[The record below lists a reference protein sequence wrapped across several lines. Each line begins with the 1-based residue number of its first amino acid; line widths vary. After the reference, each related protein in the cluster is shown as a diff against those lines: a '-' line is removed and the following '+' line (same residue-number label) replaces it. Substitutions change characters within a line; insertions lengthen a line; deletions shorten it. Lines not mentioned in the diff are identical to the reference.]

1 MPKIKGLTT
10 ILTVLL
16 CLLASSTVSYGESA
30 ASPAITAQERAV
42 LLARTNHLHEVTPT
56 LYRSEQLD
64 QDDTAL
70 LQALNIRTIINLRYF
85 NRDDDHRHFGHTDI
99 RIINIPLLTWDIEAE
114 EMAQVLYTIEQSE
127 KYGNVLVHC
136 YHGEDRTGLT
146 IGLYRIFYQNWSAAD
161 AEAEMRRYGYNRIW
175 RNIPRFYKPKKLAA
189 VRRALEA
196 LRRSGDSSV
205 AHTAST
211 TSGEGESVR

>member
-85 NRDDDHRHFGHTDI
+85 NRDDDHRHFGHTGI
-99 RIINIPLLTWDIEAE
+99 RIINIPLLT
-114 EMAQVLYTIEQSE
+114 LYTIEQSE

>member
-1 MPKIKGLTT
+1 MPKTKRYTT
-10 ILTVLL
+10 IVITVLL
-16 CLLASSTVSYGESA
+16 CLLTDSTVAYGENKT
-30 ASPAITAQERAV
+30 PPVVTAKERAE
-42 LLARTNHLHEVTPT
+42 LLAATTHLHEVTPT

-64 QDDTAL
+64 RDDTSL

-85 NRDDDHRHFGHTDI
+85 DHNDDHRHFSYTGI
-99 RIINIPLLTWDIEAE
+99 RIINIPLLTWDIETE

-136 YHGEDRTGLT
+136 YHGKDRTGLT
-146 IGLYRIFYQNWSAAD
+146 IGLYRILNQNWAIAD

-175 RNIPRFYKPKKLAA
+175 RNISRFYKPKKIAA

-196 LRRSGDSSV
+196 LRNNS
-205 AHTAST
+205 
-211 TSGEGESVR
+211 

>member
-1 MPKIKGLTT
+1 MPKIKRLTT

-16 CLLASSTVSYGESA
+16 CLLASSTVSYGENA
-30 ASPAITAQERAV
+30 ASPTITAQERAV
-42 LLARTNHLHEVTPT
+42 LLERTNHLHEVTPS

-70 LQALNIRTIINLRYF
+70 LQALNIRTI
-85 NRDDDHRHFGHTDI
+85 
-99 RIINIPLLTWDIEAE
+99 NIPLLTWNIKAE

-146 IGLYRIFYQNWSAAD
+146 IGLYRILYQNWNTAD

-175 RNIPRFYKPKKLAA
+175 RNIPRFYKPKKLTA
-189 VRRALEA
+189 VRRVLEE
-196 LRRSGDSSV
+196 LRRSDDSSV

-211 TSGEGESVR
+211 TSGESAK

>member
-1 MPKIKGLTT
+1 MPKIKRLTT

-16 CLLASSTVSYGESA
+16 CLLASSTVSYGENA
-30 ASPAITAQERAV
+30 ASPTITAQERAV

-99 RIINIPLLTWDIEAE
+99 RIINIPLLTWNIKAE
-114 EMAQVLYTIEQSE
+114 EMTQVQGFRATPL
-127 KYGNVLVHC
+127 N
-136 YHGEDRTGLT
+136 
-146 IGLYRIFYQNWSAAD
+146 SAASF
-161 AEAEMRRYGYNRIW
+161 AQIQRW
-175 RNIPRFYKPKKLAA
+175 LA
-189 VRRALEA
+189 L
-196 LRRSGDSSV
+196 LY
-205 AHTAST
+205 
-211 TSGEGESVR
+211 

>member
-42 LLARTNHLHEVTPT
+42 LLARTNHLHEVTPA

-99 RIINIPLLTWDIEAE
+99 RIINIPLLTWNIEAE

-146 IGLYRIFYQNWSAAD
+146 IGLYRILYQNWSATD

-175 RNIPRFYKPKKLAA
+175 RNIPRFYKPKKIAA

-196 LRRSGDSSV
+196 LRRSSDEYPSS
-205 AHTAST
+205 A
-211 TSGEGESVR
+211 